1 MGYNTYVSG
10 EIQIMPPITYRELQ
24 AMGLQR
30 MDAGYADPNLYY
42 LLQDRNYADV
52 AVRVEL
58 QTRDTDEGV
67 LTAVAG
73 VAIVPAWEDE
83 YKAYTIEEDLRAI
96 VNAMNKVSPGVTR
109 TFHGRLDG
117 EGEENTDMWRL
128 KVVNGDVKIFHAKI
142 VWDEEAS

>member
-1 MGYNTYVSG
+1 MGYNTRVTG
-10 EIQIMPPITYRELQ
+10 EIQIMPPITYREMQ
-24 AMGLQR
+24 VMGLKKT
-30 MDAGYADPNLYY
+30 DIPYANANLYY
-42 LLQDRNYADV
+42 LLRDRNYADV

-58 QTRDTDEGV
+58 QQRDTDEGV

-83 YKAYTIEEDLRAI
+83 FKAYTIEEDLRAI
-96 VNAMNKVSPGVTR
+96 VTALNKVSPGVAR

-128 KVVNGDVKIFHAKI
+128 KVVNGEVKIFHATI
-142 VWDEEAS
+142 VWDEESA